1 MGRRTQNPLTDAQN
15 DAVQQ
20 ESRSAALDAS
30 FGAWKDR
37 EQDGANYV
45 ERMRPGLGHRLEA
58 RLLDGLTDPYQPDP

>member
-1 MGRRTQNPLTDAQN
+1 MGRRTQISHSDAQN
-15 DAVQQ
+15 DAAQQ
-20 ESRSAALDAS
+20 ESGSAALEAS

-58 RLLDGLTDPYQPDP
+58 CMLDGLTDPYQPDP

>member
-1 MGRRTQNPLTDAQN
+1 MGRRTQISHSDAQN
-15 DAVQQ
+15 DAAQQ
-20 ESRSAALDAS
+20 ESSSAALDAS

-58 RLLDGLTDPYQPDP
+58 CMLDGLTDPYQPGP